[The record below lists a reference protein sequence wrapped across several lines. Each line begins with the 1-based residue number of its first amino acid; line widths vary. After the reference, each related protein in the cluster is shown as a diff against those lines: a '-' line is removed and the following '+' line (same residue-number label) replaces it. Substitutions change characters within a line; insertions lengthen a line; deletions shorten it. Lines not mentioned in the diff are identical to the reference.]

1 MVQEGVVEHGLVTQ
15 VLMVVILVEVE
26 VVTDVTHVVVNSL
39 PKVVILKVRVVVAVE
54 MP

>member
-1 MVQEGVVEHGLVTQ
+1 VPVEVVEHGLVTL
-15 VLMVVILVEVE
+15 VLMVVIMVEVE

-39 PKVVILKVRVVVAVE
+39 LKVPILKVQVGVEVE